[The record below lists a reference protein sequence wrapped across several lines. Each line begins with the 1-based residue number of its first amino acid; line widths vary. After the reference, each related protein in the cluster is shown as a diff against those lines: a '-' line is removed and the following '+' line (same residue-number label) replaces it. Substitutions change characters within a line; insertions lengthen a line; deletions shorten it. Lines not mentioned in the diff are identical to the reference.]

1 MLSEKTAS
9 HPEKTLDRANESKLV
24 LTMNSGGE
32 NRSVETSYFSR
43 PIPLRF
49 ILLLALAVHG
59 PLLALQL
66 PLTNSYDANF
76 HVFFASHY
84 AHHWFDPWNPK
95 WFAGFSQATY
105 PPLAHQWIALLS
117 YVFGLRFAYLI
128 VQLVAVLLIPISV
141 YRYAR
146 LWVDERASSYASLFS
161 IFVGA
166 VVFLVYSAGQLP
178 TTLSAPLYL
187 LAVPYFYDWSRS
199 ADSGAL
205 LKGVI
210 LTLTAGAVHH
220 VTLIFGSV
228 LFAFPVL
235 WLAVI
240 DRGENRHSISVVIRG
255 LIFAAFAIVG
265 LGIVLMPYWISII
278 KHPIQQMPIP
288 HASRSNLL
296 MNMTYFINYC
306 LVPYGMLLVALP
318 LILWYG
324 SVNKRLRP
332 LLLGFWVTFI
342 FGLGGTTPIPK
353 LLLGRAFDIL
363 TFERFTLSA
372 ALMTLPIVGLIA
384 ERTLD
389 RNPRKAAL
397 GFAFAAIITLALP
410 MGWIAL
416 TPFSANADLNVDAV
430 DNFLNRDGHDRYRY
444 LTLGFGNALPKV
456 STYTAANSVDGEY
469 NSARLL
475 PEFTHYGTAQLTS
488 AKYFGTAGMEALRM
502 MLRHAAHYGLK
513 YIFVHDPFYEP
524 LVSFAGWRQVES
536 YDNGAITVWSRE
548 DIPPARPIPSD
559 AMPTALE
566 GLLWGTLP
574 LGSSIL
580 AILLA
585 FLIPDRQRIRSE
597 ILLPFPTA
605 TEPESVLLREAR

>member
-1 MLSEKTAS
+1 
-9 HPEKTLDRANESKLV
+9 
-24 LTMNSGGE
+24 
-32 NRSVETSYFSR
+32 VETSYFSR

-49 ILLLALAVHG
+49 IVLLALAIHG

-117 YVFGLRFAYLI
+117 YVFGLHWAYLL
-128 VQLVAVLLIPISV
+128 VQLLAILLIPVSV

-161 IFVGA
+161 VFLGA
-166 VVFLVYSAGQLP
+166 VAFLVYSAGQLP

-187 LAVPYFYDWSRS
+187 LAVPYFYDWSRTADGS
-199 ADSGAL
+199 AL
-205 LKGVI
+205 IKGVV
-210 LTLTAGAVHH
+210 LTLAAGAVHH
-220 VTLIFGSV
+220 VTLIFGSF

-240 DRGENRHSISVVIRG
+240 DRGDRSSVAVVIRG
-255 LIFAAFAIVG
+255 IVFAVVAAIG
-265 LGIVLMPYWISII
+265 LGIVLLPYWISII
-278 KHPIQQMPIP
+278 KHPIQQIPIP

-296 MNMTYFINYC
+296 MNLTYLTNYFF
-306 LVPYGMLLVALP
+306 VPYGMIVVALP
-318 LILWYG
+318 FILWMG
-324 SVNKRLRP
+324 AANRRLRP
-332 LLLGFWVTFI
+332 LLWGFWITLI

-353 LLLGRAFDIL
+353 WVLGRAFEVL

-372 ALMTLPIVGLIA
+372 ALMALPIIGLMA
-384 ERTLD
+384 ERAMD
-389 RNPRKAAL
+389 RNPRRAAL
-397 GFAFAAIITLALP
+397 GFALAAIITIGLP
-410 MGWIAL
+410 LGWIAI
-416 TPFSANADLNVDAV
+416 TPFSANANLNVDAV

-456 STYTAANSVDGEY
+456 STYTDANSVDGEY

-502 MLRHAAHYGLK
+502 MLRHASHYGLK
-513 YIFVHDPFYEP
+513 YIFVHDRYYDP
-524 LVSFAGWRQVES
+524 LVSFAGWKQVES
-536 YDNGAITVWSRE
+536 YDNGSITVWSRE

-574 LGSSIL
+574 FASSIL
-580 AILLA
+580 AILLLL
-585 FLIPDRQRIRSE
+585 LIPDRVRVRSE
-597 ILLPFPTA
+597 LVVPFPQ
-605 TEPESVLLREAR
+605 PEEEGALLREAR

>member
-1 MLSEKTAS
+1 
-9 HPEKTLDRANESKLV
+9 
-24 LTMNSGGE
+24 
-32 NRSVETSYFSR
+32 VETSYFSR

-49 ILLLALAVHG
+49 ILLMTLAIHG
-59 PLLALQL
+59 PLLAMQL

-84 AHHWFDPWNPK
+84 AHSWFNPWNPK

-117 YVFGLRFAYLI
+117 YVFGLHMAYLL
-128 VQLVAVLLIPISV
+128 VQLVGILLVPVGV
-141 YRYAR
+141 YRFAR

-161 IFVGA
+161 IFLGA
-166 VVFLVYSAGQLP
+166 LAFLVYSAGQLP

-187 LAVPYFYDWSRS
+187 LAIPYFYDWSRS
-199 ADSGAL
+199 ADGRAL
-205 LKGVI
+205 VKGVV
-210 LTLTAGAVHH
+210 LTIAAGAVHH
-220 VTLIFGSV
+220 VTLIFGSL
-228 LFAFPVL
+228 LFAVPVL

-240 DRGENRHSISVVIRG
+240 DREERKAGAVLIRG
-255 LIFAAFAIVG
+255 VVFGAFAALG
-265 LGIVLMPYWISII
+265 LGIVLLPYWISII

-296 MNMTYFINYC
+296 LNLTYLTNYFF
-306 LVPYGMLLVALP
+306 VPYGMLVLALP
-318 LILWYG
+318 FIFMYG
-324 SVNKRLRP
+324 SANRRLRP
-332 LLLGFWVTFI
+332 LLLGFWVTLI
-342 FGLGGTTPIPK
+342 FGLGGTTPLPK
-353 LLLGRAFDIL
+353 WILGRAFEIL

-372 ALMTLPIVGLIA
+372 AFMALPIVGLIA
-384 ERTLD
+384 ERLLD
-389 RNPRKAAL
+389 RSPRRAAVGL
-397 GFAFAAIITLALP
+397 AIAAVITFVLP
-410 MGWIAL
+410 MAWISIS
-416 TPFSANADLNVDAV
+416 PFSANAGLNVDAV
-430 DNFLNRDGHDRYRY
+430 DSFLNRDGHDRYRY
-444 LTLGFGNALPKV
+444 LTLGFGNSLPKV
-456 STYTAANSVDGEY
+456 STYTSANSVDGEY

-513 YIFVHDPFYEP
+513 YIFVHDQYYEP
-524 LVSFAGWRQVES
+524 LVSFAGWQKVET
-536 YDNGAITVWSRE
+536 YDSGAITVWSRE

-580 AILLA
+580 AILFA
-585 FLIPDRQRIRSE
+585 FMIPDRARVRADRVYA
-597 ILLPFPTA
+597 FPVHDEEGA
-605 TEPESVLLREAR
+605 LIQEAK

>member
-1 MLSEKTAS
+1 MN
-9 HPEKTLDRANESKLV
+9 PKLV
-24 LTMNSGGE
+24 LTMNSREGS
-32 NRSVETSYFSR
+32 RTVETSFFSR
-43 PIPLRF
+43 PISMRF

-117 YVFGLRFAYLI
+117 YVFGLHVAYLL
-128 VQLVAVLLIPISV
+128 VQLVAVLLIPVSV
-141 YRYAR
+141 HRYAR
-146 LWVDERASSYASLFS
+146 LWVDERASSYAALFS
-161 IFVGA
+161 VFVGA

-199 ADSGAL
+199 ADGGAL
-205 LKGVI
+205 IKGVM
-210 LTLTAGAVHH
+210 LTLAAGAVHH

-240 DRGENRHSISVVIRG
+240 DRGEDRKSASVITRG
-255 LIFAAFAIVG
+255 IIFAIIAGIG
-265 LGIVLMPYWISII
+265 LGIVLMPYWIALI
-278 KHPIQQMPIP
+278 KHPIQQIPIP

-296 MNMTYFINYC
+296 LNLTYLTNYFI
-306 LVPYGMLLVALP
+306 VPYGMLIVALP
-318 LILWYG
+318 FVLWQG
-324 SVNKRLRP
+324 AANRRLRP
-332 LLLGFWVTFI
+332 LLIGFWVTFI

-353 LLLGRAFDIL
+353 LLLGRAFDVL
-363 TFERFTLSA
+363 TYERFTLSA
-372 ALMTLPIVGLIA
+372 ALMLLPIVGLLA
-384 ERTLD
+384 EKALD
-389 RNPRKAAL
+389 RNPRRAAM
-397 GFAFAAIITLALP
+397 GFAAAAIVTLTLP
-410 MGWIAL
+410 MAWISV
-416 TPFSANADLNVDAV
+416 TPFSANAGLNVDAV
-430 DNFLNRDGHDRYRY
+430 DSFLNRDGHDRYRY
-444 LTLGFGNALPKV
+444 LTLGFGNSLPKV
-456 STYTAANSVDGEY
+456 STYTDANSVDGEY

-488 AKYFGTAGMEALRM
+488 AKYFGSAGMEALRM
-502 MLRHAAHYGLK
+502 MLRHASHYGLK

-524 LVSFAGWRQVES
+524 LVSFAGWKQVES
-536 YDNGAITVWSRE
+536 FDNGNITVWSRE

-559 AMPTALE
+559 AMPTALD

-574 LGSSIL
+574 LASSIL
-580 AILLA
+580 AILFA
-585 FLIPDRQRIRSE
+585 FLIPDRARVRPE
-597 ILLPFPTA
+597 FLLPFPA
-605 TEPESVLLREAR
+605 HEQENNLVREVR

>member
-1 MLSEKTAS
+1 MN
-9 HPEKTLDRANESKLV
+9 PKLV
-24 LTMNSGGE
+24 LTMNSREGS
-32 NRSVETSYFSR
+32 RTVETSFFSR
-43 PIPLRF
+43 PISIRF

-117 YVFGLRFAYLI
+117 YVFGLHVAYLL
-128 VQLVAVLLIPISV
+128 VQLIAVLLIPVSV
-141 YRYAR
+141 HRYAR
-146 LWVDERASSYASLFS
+146 LWVDERASSYAALFS

-199 ADSGAL
+199 ADGGAL
-205 LKGVI
+205 IKGVM
-210 LTLTAGAVHH
+210 LTLAAGAVHH

-240 DRGENRHSISVVIRG
+240 DRGEERKSASVITRG
-255 LIFAAFAIVG
+255 IIFAIIAGIG
-265 LGIVLMPYWISII
+265 LGIVLMPYWIALI
-278 KHPIQQMPIP
+278 KHPIQQIPIP

-296 MNMTYFINYC
+296 LNLTYLTNYFI
-306 LVPYGMLLVALP
+306 VPYGMLIVALP
-318 LILWYG
+318 FVLWQG
-324 SVNKRLRP
+324 AANRRLRP
-332 LLLGFWVTFI
+332 LLIGFWVTFI

-353 LLLGRAFDIL
+353 LLLGRAFDVL
-363 TFERFTLSA
+363 TYERFTLSA
-372 ALMTLPIVGLIA
+372 ALMLLPIVGLLA
-384 ERTLD
+384 EKALD
-389 RNPRKAAL
+389 RNPRRAAM
-397 GFAFAAIITLALP
+397 GFAAAAIVTLTLP
-410 MGWIAL
+410 MAWISV
-416 TPFSANADLNVDAV
+416 TPFSANAGLNVDAV
-430 DNFLNRDGHDRYRY
+430 DSFLNRDGHDRYRY
-444 LTLGFGNALPKV
+444 LTLGFGNSLPKV
-456 STYTAANSVDGEY
+456 STYTDANSVDGEY

-488 AKYFGTAGMEALRM
+488 AKYFGSAGMEALRM
-502 MLRHAAHYGLK
+502 MLRHASHYGLK

-524 LVSFAGWRQVES
+524 LVSFAGWKQVES
-536 YDNGAITVWSRE
+536 FDNGNITVWSRE

-559 AMPTALE
+559 AMPTALD

-574 LGSSIL
+574 LASSIL
-580 AILLA
+580 AILFA
-585 FLIPDRQRIRSE
+585 FLIPDRARVRPE
-597 ILLPFPTA
+597 FLLPFPA
-605 TEPESVLLREAR
+605 HEQENNLVREVR